1 MNLHDLQTSRPT
13 PHRLGPMP
21 ELNTDL
27 DLGCERFHPH
37 RLATP
42 GRLRV
47 MCLPPD
53 SVSPAL
59 TPLSL
64 LTGASVLA
72 YTGLWVLD
80 LKVAA
85 LVFALAA
92 LASQVC
98 QRRRQDAFHT

>member
-13 PHRLGPMP
+13 PDRLGPMP
-21 ELNTDL
+21 EPNM
-27 DLGCERFHPH
+27 DLGCERFPPH
-37 RLATP
+37 RRVTP
-42 GRLRV
+42 SRLRV
-47 MCLPPD
+47 MCLLSDP
-53 SVSPAL
+53 VSPAL

-64 LTGASVLA
+64 LAGASVLA

-98 QRRRQDAFHT
+98 QRCRLDDLHT